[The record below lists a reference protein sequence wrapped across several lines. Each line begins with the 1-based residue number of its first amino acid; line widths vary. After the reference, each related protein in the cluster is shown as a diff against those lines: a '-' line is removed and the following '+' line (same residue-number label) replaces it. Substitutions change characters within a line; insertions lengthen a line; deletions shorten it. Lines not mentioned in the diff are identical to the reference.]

1 MKEDELIGLIDRIQ
15 VVMLTVH
22 SMELLLE
29 HGKYIVR
36 NQINLLK
43 KLINLSFHIQKKSEH
58 VSPVMDVVESD
69 VEGVTVKDIDEF
81 VFKEMVK
88 RIQEEN
94 DA

>member
-22 SMELLLE
+22 LMELLLE

-58 VSPVMDVVESD
+58 VSRVTDVVESD

-81 VFKEMVK
+81 VFKEMEK
-88 RIQEEN
+88 RIQEED